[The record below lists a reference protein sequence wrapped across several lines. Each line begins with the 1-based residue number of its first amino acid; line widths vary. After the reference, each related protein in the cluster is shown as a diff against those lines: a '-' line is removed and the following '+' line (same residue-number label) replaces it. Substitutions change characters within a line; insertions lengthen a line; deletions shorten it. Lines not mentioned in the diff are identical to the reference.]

1 MRNHNKSLVLARAAT
16 AAGIRWPMLGLL
28 LLLALFLESASFIDG
43 FLRFVLLA
51 FSLIR
56 HFLES
61 GLLVGKSCIPGSVG
75 VGRVRLLGP
84 ARVDR
89 GRLLVL
95 AGGG

>member
-1 MRNHNKSLVLARAAT
+1 
-16 AAGIRWPMLGLL
+16 MLGLL

-61 GLLVGKSCIPGSVG
+61 GLLIGKSCIPGLVVG
-75 VGRVRLLGP
+75 VGWGRSGSAIGAGRDRPWSVIGVGWGWLELVIVGRVG
-84 ARVDR
+84 AV
-89 GRLLVL
+89 GT
-95 AGGG
+95 A

>member
-1 MRNHNKSLVLARAAT
+1 MRSHNQSLVLARAVM

-28 LLLALFLESASFIDG
+28 LFLALFFEFALIDG

-61 GLLVGKSCIPGSVG
+61 GLLIGKSCIPGLVVG
-75 VGRVRLLGP
+75 VGWGRSGS
-84 ARVDR
+84 AIGAGR
-89 GRLLVL
+89 G
-95 AGGG
+95 